1 MTTFCDWQLANADEP
16 LGLAPAPVAEP
27 DWDGAKAW
35 ARIPLLGPIDPD
47 VEAAWAEFPHLHRPT
62 RGRGDDD
69 DRHAD
74 L

>member
-1 MTTFCDWQLANADEP
+1 MDCYDAHALGLADEP
-16 LGLAPAPVAEP
+16 RGLAPAPVAEA
-27 DWDGAKAW
+27 DWDGLKAW
-35 ARIPLLGPIDPD
+35 LAIEPLYPPDPA

-69 DRHAD
+69 GRHAD